1 MKPESFVKNTRSSII
16 DLNLGLY
23 KEMFENGSE
32 GQATDLYW
40 KEALTFFS
48 KLNQSEKDVFFKI
61 IRQVSVDTT
70 SSIFAVL
77 DGVSEFEDQD
87 QEFILSTKESNDC
100 LNGSLQD
107 LLLELEEISD

>member
-16 DLNLGLY
+16 DLNIGLY
-23 KEMFENGSE
+23 KEMFEKGSE
-32 GQATDLYW
+32 EQATDLYW
-40 KEALTFFS
+40 KEALTFFG
-48 KLNQSEKDVFFKI
+48 KLTQSEKDVFFKI

-100 LNGSLQD
+100 LSGSLQD
-107 LLLELEEISD
+107 LFLELEEISD